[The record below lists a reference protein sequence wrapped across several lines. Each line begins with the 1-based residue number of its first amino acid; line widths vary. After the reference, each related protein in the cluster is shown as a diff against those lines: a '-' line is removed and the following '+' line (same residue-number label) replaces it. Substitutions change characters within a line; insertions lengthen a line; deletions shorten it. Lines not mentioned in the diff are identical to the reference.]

1 MSTNPQPPLPL
12 PAHAIPDGCA
22 PWSGEQARHW
32 TRALPPRWVPSRPRT
47 EAVMAVVLLGFGA
60 ALMLVAVTD
69 GGVPP
74 VAAAFMA
81 LQAVWLVSRPEVVR
95 FTAPT
100 AVVMAV
106 ALEPSWPLFLACAVL
121 AGLCARAAET
131 RLAARKQQRAAAL
144 AAAGGVTAPVPHAEL
159 PVTRGKG
166 LAWFG
171 STVLAA
177 GVAVSV
183 TSGVWDDVV
192 DREGA
197 ATAGLYVA
205 GLGLTVLLSAAL
217 GRRRAVALRREPVPV
232 LRVLVRENAD
242 VDAEVFAADDL
253 GALRPLFTVSTLD
266 LDDEEQGETEGET
279 EGEGDELDEEELNAL
294 LDRLDD
300 DAPGP
305 LREAVLYGTPYDGAE
320 IVLLAADEDPDE
332 PPVAEYSTGPV
343 RPLSDRA
350 VDRALVKEKRAA
362 AEEGRSEAAAVRKP
376 VTLGRWRAGWPDRL
390 TATAVVLWAGQNLWG
405 ETGVWRWGV
414 GGVLAL
420 CGAWALTYWV
430 GWRIT
435 ADSAGLWFNGVR
447 RPQHIAWDHI
457 RIVRCKGTELRIDS
471 RRATFSEWK
480 AFSLR
485 WRWLERKL
493 GFVHPYERVAAE
505 ITAMWKDPAARP
517 TGEIDARE
525 RDRRLWPVTLT
536 LLLAWTA
543 ALYLMP

>member
-1 MSTNPQPPLPL
+1 MSTNPQRPLPL
-12 PAHAIPDGCA
+12 PASAIPDGCA

-32 TRALPPRWVPSRPRT
+32 TRALTPRWAPSRPRT
-47 EAVMAVVLLGFGA
+47 EAVMAVVLLGLGA

-74 VAAAFMA
+74 VLAAFAA
-81 LQAVWLVSRPEVVR
+81 LQPVWLVARPEVVR
-95 FTAPT
+95 FTAPA
-100 AVVMAV
+100 AVFMVV
-106 ALEPSWPLFLACAVL
+106 ALEPPWLLFLACPVL
-121 AGLCARAAET
+121 AGLCARTAET
-131 RLAARKQQRAAAL
+131 RLAARKQQREAAL
-144 AAAGGVTAPVPHAEL
+144 AAAGGVTARVPYADL
-159 PVTRGKG
+159 PVTRGRG

-171 STVLAA
+171 SAVLAA

-183 TSGVWDDVV
+183 TSEVWEDVV
-192 DREGA
+192 DQEGA

-205 GLGLTVLLSAAL
+205 GLGITVLLSAAL

-242 VDAEVFAADDL
+242 VDTEVFAADDL
-253 GALRPLFTVSTLD
+253 GALRPLFTVSTLEP
-266 LDDEEQGETEGET
+266 DDEEQDETEDET

-447 RPQHIAWDHI
+447 RTQHIAWDHI

-485 WRWLERKL
+485 WRRLERRL
-493 GFVHPYERVAAE
+493 GFVHPHERVAAE

-525 RDRRLWPVTLT
+525 RDRRLWPVTLA

>member
-1 MSTNPQPPLPL
+1 MSTHPQRPLPL
-12 PAHAIPDGCA
+12 PASAIPDGCA
-22 PWSGEQARHW
+22 PWSGEQTRHW
-32 TRALPPRWVPSRPRT
+32 TRALPPRLVPSRPRT
-47 EAVMAVVLLGFGA
+47 EAVMAVVLLGLGA

-131 RLAARKQQRAAAL
+131 RLAARKRQRAAAL
-144 AAAGGVTAPVPHAEL
+144 AAAGGVTARVPYADS

-171 STVLAA
+171 SAVLAA

-183 TSGVWDDVV
+183 TSGAWDDVV

-217 GRRRAVALRREPVPV
+217 GRRRALALRREPVPV

-242 VDAEVFAADDL
+242 VDAEVFAADDP
-253 GALRPLFTVSTLD
+253 GALRPLFTVSTLE
-266 LDDEEQGETEGET
+266 LDDEDQDETQSET
-279 EGEGDELDEEELNAL
+279 EGEGDELDEEELNVL

-343 RPLSDRA
+343 RPLSDRT
-350 VDRALVKEKRAA
+350 VNRALVKEKRAA
-362 AEEGRSEAAAVRKP
+362 AEEGRIEVAAVPKP

-405 ETGVWRWGV
+405 ETGVWRWGA

-420 CGAWALTYWV
+420 CGAWVLTYWV

-447 RPQHIAWDHI
+447 RTRHIAWDHI

-485 WRWLERKL
+485 WRWLERRL

-536 LLLAWTA
+536 LLLAWAA

>member
-1 MSTNPQPPLPL
+1 MSTKPQLPLPL
-12 PAHAIPDGCA
+12 PARAIPDGCA
-22 PWSGEQARHW
+22 PWSGEEARHW
-32 TRALPPRWVPSRPRT
+32 TRALPPRRVPSRPRT
-47 EAVMAVVLLGFGA
+47 EAVMAVVLLGLGA
-60 ALMLVAVTD
+60 ALTLVAVTD

-81 LQAVWLVSRPEVVR
+81 LQAVWLVTRPEVVR

-131 RLAARKQQRAAAL
+131 RLAARNRQRAAAL
-144 AAAGGVTAPVPHAEL
+144 TAAGGVTAPVPYAEL

-171 STVLAA
+171 SAVLAA
-177 GVAVSV
+177 GVAVRV

-197 ATAGLYVA
+197 ATAGLYGA

-253 GALRPLFTVSTLD
+253 GALRPLFTVSTLE
-266 LDDEEQGETEGET
+266 LDEEENEADGSDTEDD
-279 EGEGDELDEEELNAL
+279 DELDEEELNAL

-350 VDRALVKEKRAA
+350 VNRALVKEKRAA
-362 AEEGRSEAAAVRKP
+362 AEEGRSQAAAVPKP
-376 VTLGRWRAGWPDRL
+376 VTLGRWHAGWPDRL

-405 ETGVWRWGV
+405 ETGVWRWGA

-420 CGAWALTYWV
+420 CGAWVLTYWV

-447 RPQHIAWDHI
+447 RTQHIAWDHI

-505 ITAMWKDPAARP
+505 ITAMWKDPSARP

-536 LLLAWTA
+536 LLLAWAA